1 MIRRGMAGL
10 FECSFSY
17 ACEKRAEVLSALRGL
32 GLRRS
37 RMGWLN
43 CRCREIMMLNAFDP
57 VQGRT
62 VILNAGDLL
71 AEAINVDLLV
81 ISAWDG
87 FNSPRRAA

>member
-1 MIRRGMAGL
+1 ML
-10 FECSFSY
+10 
-17 ACEKRAEVLSALRGL
+17 
-32 GLRRS
+32 
-37 RMGWLN
+37 
-43 CRCREIMMLNAFDP
+43 LNAFDP

-71 AEAINVDLLV
+71 AEAIDVDLLV